1 MKRREFIKGAGIAAA
16 ATTVASVEVKAQA
29 PQFRWKMQS
38 ANPAGTPHMT
48 LLNNFA
54 SNVNKMSGGRLQ
66 IEVLTSGAIVKPF
79 EILDAVNKGVID
91 SGQWWTHYATGKH
104 PAGGLFSAP
113 LGGSGSGLD
122 QMGQLGWYMRGG
134 GRELY
139 VEYYQKMLRADVMP
153 FLYAPDGPECFGWFK
168 KPITS
173 VAEFTKLRFR
183 ISSGLPSDVLKD
195 MGGVPMNLPG
205 QELIPAAERG
215 IIDGVEWINPANDLP
230 LGLHDVFKFYSIQ
243 GLHQAIDIADVM
255 FNGAKWR
262 SLPPDLQAI
271 VETALTTSLF
281 DAMLYFAHE
290 NAKALKEIKAKGV
303 TIFDAPADYAPAF
316 IKSAKKVLANL
327 EAKDPFFKKVLESQR
342 DLRERRRAVHARDVE
357 ALDADQRR
365 GRDELIFPRLP
376 GSVGAPGHAG
386 SACLRRP
393 RSRRRGVRGG
403 LMQRR
408 VPGVVAVEPARV
420 GVAFLHPG
428 IGAGDRL
435 HHRGARLAVR
445 LVAPERALDVV
456 ALDRLE
462 AARQHGRILDR
473 GRGALR
479 HVGRHRMSTR
489 RRAARRGRR
498 SSAAAARARGSPIC
512 GSRGRRRAP
521 RARRRGSPS

>member
-1 MKRREFIKGAGIAAA
+1 MKRREFIKGAGVAAA
-16 ATTVASVEVKAQA
+16 GTAMASVEVKAQA
-29 PQFRWKMQS
+29 PQFRWKLQS
-38 ANPAGTPHMT
+38 ANPAGTPHME
-48 LLNNFA
+48 LLNKFA

-66 IEVLTSGAIVKPF
+66 IEVLTSGAIVNPF

-122 QMGQLGWYMRGG
+122 QMGQLAWYMRGG
-134 GRELY
+134 GRDLY
-139 VEYYQKMLRADVMP
+139 LEYYQKMLRADVMP
-153 FLYAPDGPECFGWFK
+153 FMYAPDGPECFGWFK

-303 TIFDAPADYAPAF
+303 TMFDAPADYAPAF

-327 EAKDPFFKKVLESQR
+327 EAKDPFFKKVLELQR
-342 DLRERRRAVHARDVE
+342 AFANVVVPYTRETSK
-357 ALDADQRR
+357 LST
-365 GRDELIFPRLP
+365 LI
-376 GSVGAPGHAG
+376 SGAAE
-386 SACLRRP
+386 
-393 RSRRRGVRGG
+393 VN
-403 LMQRR
+403 
-408 VPGVVAVEPARV
+408 
-420 GVAFLHPG
+420 
-428 IGAGDRL
+428 
-435 HHRGARLAVR
+435 
-445 LVAPERALDVV
+445 
-456 ALDRLE
+456 
-462 AARQHGRILDR
+462 
-473 GRGALR
+473 
-479 HVGRHRMSTR
+479 
-489 RRAARRGRR
+489 
-498 SSAAAARARGSPIC
+498 
-512 GSRGRRRAP
+512 
-521 RARRRGSPS
+521 